1 MMREGKSA
9 GMLLIGMMAVGMLLG
24 GLAQGLAEAARITK
38 EPTGFN
44 GYTWGTPLVQVAGL
58 TRVTDPKI
66 AEPLPGV
73 EVYEKPGEVLT
84 LNGVMFTRVLY
95 RFYKSQLGGIQ
106 LTYEGKENRDKLI
119 QWIEEQYGKLP
130 PVERKQKQI
139 EWHGESTVITLGY
152 DVVTKLGQLWFT
164 YLVLTP
170 FDNSTTDTS
179 GY

>member
-1 MMREGKSA
+1 MRLFVVSA
-9 GMLLIGMMAVGMLLG
+9 LGLLLG
-24 GLAQGLAEAARITK
+24 GLIMAPVEAARITN

-44 GYTWGTPLVQVAGL
+44 GYTWGTPLAQLSGL
-58 TRVTDPKI
+58 TLVADPKI

-84 LNGVMFTRVLY
+84 LNGVTFTQVLY
-95 RFYKSQLGGIQ
+95 RFYKGQLGGIQ
-106 LTYEGKENRDKLI
+106 LTYEGKENREKLI

-130 PVERKQKQI
+130 PPERKQINLI
-139 EWHGESTVITLGY
+139 EWHGAETVISLGY
-152 DVVTKLGQLWFT
+152 NPATNLGRLWFT

-170 FDNSTTDTS
+170 FDNSTTNTS

>member
-1 MMREGKSA
+1 MTREGKSA
-9 GMLLIGMMAVGMLLG
+9 GMLLICMMAVGMLLG
-24 GLAQGLAEAARITK
+24 GVPQGLAEAARITK

-84 LNGVMFTRVLY
+84 LNGVTFTRVIY

-119 QWIEEQYGKLP
+119 QWIEQQYGKVP
-130 PVERKQKQI
+130 PAEPKQKQI
-139 EWHGESTVITLGY
+139 EWHGESTVTTLGY
-152 DVVTKLGQLWFT
+152 DVATKLRHSWIT
-164 YLVLTP
+164 
-170 FDNSTTDTS
+170 
-179 GY
+179 

>member
-1 MMREGKSA
+1 MMKKGKSA
-9 GMLLIGMMAVGMLLG
+9 GMLLISMTAVGLLLG
-24 GLAQGLAEAARITK
+24 GLALGLAEAARITN

-44 GYTWGTPLVQVAGL
+44 GYVWGTPLAQVAGL
-58 TRVTDPKI
+58 TRVADPKL
-66 AEPLPGV
+66 ANPLPGV
-73 EVYEKPGEVLT
+73 EVYEKPGEVLA
-84 LNGVMFTRVLY
+84 LNGVTFTRVLY
-95 RFYKSQLGGIQ
+95 RFYKSQLGGIE
-106 LTYEGKENRDKLI
+106 LIYEGKENREKLI

-139 EWHGESTVITLGY
+139 EWHGANVVITLGY
-152 DVVTKLGQLWFT
+152 DVTTKLGRLWFT